1 MAQNAP
7 PPRPFGDYDRY
18 EVLGRGGFGVV
29 YRARHRVLDR
39 IVALKLLDPSATA
52 DPGFA
57 DRFRREAAT
66 AARLDHPNIVTIHN
80 VGEVSGRLYIDMRYV
95 PGETLS
101 ALISREA
108 PMPLDRTIAILRQ
121 VADALDHAHAE
132 LVVHRD
138 VKPANVLVEA
148 NGRASLADFGL
159 ARPAANSQAGATN
172 TLPNIAGTLP
182 YMAPEQFDDEVPGP
196 PADRYALGVVAYQM
210 LAGVLPFPGPT
221 VGRLIRQVMGTPAP
235 SLRGVR
241 PDLPLAIDDAIQKM
255 LAKEPTDRFSR
266 ARMLVDALESA
277 IPKGLVVDA
286 SGGGTHRSVIEA
298 VAAAPPGARIVVR
311 PGTYAGPV
319 VLSGTIGLV
328 AEGPRDQV
336 IIEGTGTCAVEVTGG
351 RPKVSSLTLRVVEA
365 GTGSVP
371 ALRIS
376 GGRPTIM
383 NCNASST
390 MGHGI
395 DVVGARANPSVTAC
409 VVHDCKEYGIW
420 VREKARGTFERCE
433 VDGDSSFGI
442 AVSDRSDPVVR
453 DCAFRVGG
461 GLSGIMVHSQGKGTF
476 ERCEVDGG
484 SFFGIVVRDRSDP
497 VVRDCVFRVEATGIS
512 VGSQGKGTFERC
524 EVAGNAN
531 AGITVSDGGDPVVR
545 ECTFRDGLPAGIFVH
560 TQGKG
565 TFERCE
571 VVSNALAGIEV
582 REGGDPVVRECTF
595 RDGKASGILVHT
607 QGKGTF
613 ERCEVVG
620 NAYAGIEVRDGGDP
634 AVRDC
639 TFRANRNHGVIV
651 RADALGTFRQC
662 RLEGNTPAD
671 WLVEGGAGGTRRGNH
686 PDAPR

>member
-80 VGEVSGRLYIDMRYV
+80 VGEVGGRLYIDMRYI

-101 ALISREA
+101 ALIAREA

-241 PDLPLAIDDAIQKM
+241 PDLPVAIDDAVQKM
-255 LAKEPTDRFSR
+255 LAKEPADRFSR
-266 ARMLVDALESA
+266 ARMLVDALEAA

-298 VAAAPPGARIVVR
+298 VSAAPPGARIIVR

-328 AEGPRDQV
+328 ADGPRDQV
-336 IIEGTGTCAVEVTGG
+336 IIEGTGTCAVEVTAG
-351 RPKVSSLTLRVVEA
+351 RPKVSGLTLRVVA
-365 GTGSVP
+365 GGDEDDSVP

-376 GGRPTIM
+376 GGRLTIV
-383 NCNASST
+383 NCDVSSE
-390 MGHGI
+390 MGDGI

-420 VREKARGTFERCE
+420 VRQKARGTFR
-433 VDGDSSFGI
+433 
-442 AVSDRSDPVVR
+442 
-453 DCAFRVGG
+453 
-461 GLSGIMVHSQGKGTF
+461 
-476 ERCEVDGG
+476 
-484 SFFGIVVRDRSDP
+484 
-497 VVRDCVFRVEATGIS
+497 
-512 VGSQGKGTFERC
+512 
-524 EVAGNAN
+524 
-531 AGITVSDGGDPVVR
+531 
-545 ECTFRDGLPAGIFVH
+545 
-560 TQGKG
+560 
-565 TFERCE
+565 RCE
-571 VVSNALAGIEV
+571 VVGNADHGIEV
-582 REGGDPVVRECTF
+582 REGGDPVVRECAF
-595 RDGKASGILVHT
+595 RDGKGTGILVHK
-607 QGKGTF
+607 QG
-613 ERCEVVG
+613 
-620 NAYAGIEVRDGGDP
+620 
-634 AVRDC
+634 
-639 TFRANRNHGVIV
+639 
-651 RADALGTFRQC
+651 
-662 RLEGNTPAD
+662 
-671 WLVEGGAGGTRRGNH
+671 
-686 PDAPR
+686 